1 MDPILFQIVIWIAGF
16 AALGSFVG
24 VAIYHAIG
32 AGIEAAVR
40 WFKG

>member
-1 MDPILFQIVIWIAGF
+1 MDPILFQIVIWVAGF

-24 VAIYHAIG
+24 VATYHAIG
-32 AGIEAAVR
+32 ACVDAAVR